1 MINNPETQN
10 TVTKNTKPQLYQKWQ
25 DKDNEEVKHELLN
38 DLLSKNTKPMV
49 LYQQLIDRFRLAKS
63 FDHEPRPQSD
73 SDLRKAVR
81 LLLITLC

>member
-1 MINNPETQN
+1 MMMINNPETQN
-10 TVTKNTKPQLYQKWQ
+10 TATKNTKPQLYKEWR
-25 DKDNEEVKHELLN
+25 DKDNEHEVLE

-49 LYQQLIDRFRLAKS
+49 LYQQMIDRFRLAKS